1 MHSPKRIVFMGTGAR
16 MLHDKSFTPPAGV
29 EAGYLSAM
37 LCFAAERSV
46 EEKRHVDV
54 SRLFWNDQIVA
65 A

>member
-1 MHSPKRIVFMGTGAR
+1 MGTGAR